1 MFQAAPEVDAVRVR
15 EALAVEQIEVEPVT
29 IPRPADVVE
38 DFAPEVETTT
48 QAAPADVI
56 EETDAP
62 EVSAVPTLWDAF
74 TQKYPDDARRIL
86 PSFEAANQC
95 AATWE
100 NLTKYRLQS
109 FVNYLAERLAP
120 NSVHQYCTKFKAVL
134 NLYSESVCLP
144 RDFARVL
151 TPRKQ
156 PTTKVWITEEEL
168 TRLAEFEPKTET
180 EKLVRD
186 QFLIGCYTGARHS
199 DFIRF
204 DETNI
209 VGDTLSYV
217 SQKTK
222 IHAVVP
228 LSNTARKLLH
238 EKEDRVIT
246 ERGFNNCIRRICKK
260 CGINSTVK
268 VFRAG
273 RDCVGEKWE
282 FVSSH
287 TARRS
292 FATNLYLRGV
302 DIYAI
307 ARMLGH
313 SSVEQTAQ
321 NYIVC
326 GLGTLSS
333 EAMGY
338 FEN

>member
-1 MFQAAPEVDAVRVR
+1 MKILQKIKNIFQAPTSAEVDAAQVR
-15 EALAVEQIEVEPVT
+15 EAESEQIEVEPVT
-29 IPRPADVVE
+29 IQ
-38 DFAPEVETTT
+38 AP
-48 QAAPADVI
+48 APADDV
-56 EETDAP
+56 EEEPAG
-62 EVSAVPTLWDAF
+62 VPSLWDAF
-74 TQKYPDDARRIL
+74 SQKYPEDAPRIL

-168 TRLAEFEPKTET
+168 TRLAQFEPKSDTER
-180 EKLVRD
+180 LVRD

-199 DFIRF
+199 DFIKF

-238 EKEDRVIT
+238 EKEDRTIT

-326 GLGTLSS
+326 GVGTLSN

-338 FEN
+338 FEH

>member
-1 MFQAAPEVDAVRVR
+1 MKIFQRIKD
-15 EALAVEQIEVEPVT
+15 I
-29 IPRPADVVE
+29 
-38 DFAPEVETTT
+38 FN
-48 QAAPADVI
+48 
-56 EETDAP
+56 DAP
-62 EVSAVPTLWDAF
+62 EVVETIDTAATGPEVEETKVIELEAAPETDDRAEDVPTLWDAF
-74 TQKYPDDARRIL
+74 AQKYPSDAPRIL

-95 AATWE
+95 PATWE
-100 NLTKYRLQS
+100 NLTKYRLQN

-134 NLYSESVCLP
+134 NLYSESVILP

-156 PTTKVWITEEEL
+156 PTTKVWLTEEEL
-168 TRLAEFEPKTET
+168 KTLHDYEPRTKN

-228 LSNTARKLLH
+228 LSDIARRLLH
-238 EKEDRVIT
+238 EREDRTVS
-246 ERGFNNCIRRICKK
+246 EHGFNECIRRICKK
-260 CGINSTVK
+260 CGITSMVK
-268 VFRAG
+268 IFKAG

-287 TARRS
+287 TARRT

-302 DIYAI
+302 DLYAI
-307 ARMLGH
+307 SRMLGH

-326 GLGTLSS
+326 GTQNLSS

-338 FEN
+338 FGK